1 MNGKEIIVGKRK
13 LRFSPEHD
21 QPPNK
26 KHDSPRSF
34 SGDEAYNSS
43 PFHCRGDETEG
54 SLCED
59 MLDINEEE
67 PQEDP
72 QEEPQE
78 ICTESLQDLYKY
90 LVAAMEPLGVID
102 HLHHSELF
110 SDNFLEECK
119 ETPNRKR
126 RNDLLIKEIYKIA
139 INKDSDVLQQFAS
152 ALNKTDQSFIVN
164 HLKQPSGVPGKVKYR
179 RSSLMG
185 FISHMKD
192 RLVENIEPKDFIDDL
207 LASRTISFNDH
218 EDIIRLDLRRQRVA
232 VIMEKV
238 EQRNSNSLEIIK
250 AIINAYPK
258 IFEEFERTTK
268 YGSSDD
274 TATDQSKGGTAVGIR
289 LLLKCGT
296 GLHGRRDQLRR
307 IEKRAV
313 ERFSSSNA
321 ENNEMID
328 ELVEECR
335 CMFEGLK
342 ISSVVIQLL
351 TRAGDSLDKILK
363 KIQSGKAVD
372 WLLSILDEDDK
383 RMLSQIGVTTLQV
396 SVSVDEEGNL
406 RCLNPVQDCIC
417 LLDKQSILKN
427 KETLAGGLTD
437 TESLIH
443 QMKSFGIPISQ
454 LKKLRLVKNKSKRN
468 TIILDFFAREDTP
481 RLCFCLLEEHIKSR
495 DPSYF
500 ESLFTND
507 INEDV
512 EISTSD
518 IKQYEE
524 FLKDELEVQMF
535 LPIIRSWKNEK
546 SIRLLAKLSRCS
558 CRSSRMTEFMRFLL
572 FEKDLAWF
580 WEQVREK
587 QKYIWET
594 ITSTK
599 RTIPPPKTDVL
610 AAKLMN
616 DTIVD
621 EVDPFRLKRF
631 MKEATVYAL
640 AFNEFETILS
650 RKSQAQYMMNRIS
663 EDTIDDFMVA
673 LRRCGYERIYRQIK
687 AGSLAKTYVCP
698 RIHNANSRKKLI
710 YKDQFDI
717 AAKLSEYEN
726 SDKWKDSVSTNL
738 VEGEPSLHYSI
749 SYLNP
754 HVLGEFAMSPKS
766 GFRSP
771 ASIGSARDS
780 ESGIFSGSDGQAC
793 EIANPHDF
801 DDEGI
806 SSCSPRASQ
815 ELDHVSEQ
823 KTEEI
828 ERKSS
833 RFAKMERMLR
843 LIDSDMSAS
852 RGLLQRSLSIL
863 TTRPTSNNCPHVE
876 AMEENLSDDTSETL
890 SSQSNLKTGDKDRI
904 SLRRSGLR
912 RIHSELVE
920 VPNKDGHVVEHSAKI
935 PRWRLRYLD
944 EDEATKQ
951 PMRSSTQLLAC
962 KDSEQEIKH
971 SLKKSDTRKQN
982 SLVLKEEKITE
993 DYISPGRKNGDE
1005 GVISS
1010 LGRTSRKGKSTV
1022 TEVKQAWSEAYETKT
1037 PTFDGT
1043 KQPVRSSMQIID
1055 CEDSEQEIKRSL
1067 KNSDTR
1073 KQNSLVL
1080 KEGTRQPVRSSKQ
1093 ILACEDSEEEIK
1105 RTLKESDTRK
1115 QNSLVLKEG
1124 TKQPVLS
1131 SKQLLACGNSK
1142 EEIKRSLKK
1151 LDKRKQNSLVLKK
1164 GTKQPVR
1171 ASKQLIAC
1179 EDSEEEMKRIVKK
1192 SDKRKQNSV
1201 VLKKGTKQPVCS
1213 SKQHLACKN
1222 SEEEI
1227 KRSLKKSDT
1236 RKQNS
1241 LVLKEGTKQP
1251 VCSSKQHL
1259 ACEDSEEEIKRS
1271 LKKSDTRKQNSLVL
1285 KEGTKQPVRS
1295 SKQLLA
1301 CEDSEEEMKRIVKKS
1316 DTRKQNSLV
1325 LKEGTKQPVRSS
1337 KQLLACEDSEKEM
1350 KRILKKSDI
1359 RKQNSLVLKEGT
1371 KQPVRSS
1378 TQLFA
1383 CEDSEEEIKRTLKKS
1398 DTRKQ
1403 HSLVLKE
1410 GTKRPVRSSMQLLAC
1425 EDSGQETMRSLKKSD
1440 TRKQDSLVLKEGAL
1454 ESDAPVLEPRKSN
1467 AVYKRSLSGT
1477 LKSGKHMK
1485 NIPHFVKSG
1494 SEIALAEYFDTLCST
1509 KTVHEERSVASP
1521 PNDR

>member
-944 EDEATKQ
+944 EDEEKNTKDYVVPGRENGDESGISSLGRKSRKGKCTLREVEQAWQEECKTKTPTFNATKQ

-982 SLVLKEEKITE
+982 SLVLKE
-993 DYISPGRKNGDE
+993 
-1005 GVISS
+1005 
-1010 LGRTSRKGKSTV
+1010 
-1022 TEVKQAWSEAYETKT
+1022 
-1037 PTFDGT
+1037 
-1043 KQPVRSSMQIID
+1043 
-1055 CEDSEQEIKRSL
+1055 
-1067 KNSDTR
+1067 
-1073 KQNSLVL
+1073 
-1080 KEGTRQPVRSSKQ
+1080 
-1093 ILACEDSEEEIK
+1093 
-1105 RTLKESDTRK
+1105 
-1115 QNSLVLKEG
+1115 
-1124 TKQPVLS
+1124 
-1131 SKQLLACGNSK
+1131 
-1142 EEIKRSLKK
+1142 
-1151 LDKRKQNSLVLKK
+1151 
-1164 GTKQPVR
+1164 
-1171 ASKQLIAC
+1171 
-1179 EDSEEEMKRIVKK
+1179 
-1192 SDKRKQNSV
+1192 
-1201 VLKKGTKQPVCS
+1201 GTKQPVCS